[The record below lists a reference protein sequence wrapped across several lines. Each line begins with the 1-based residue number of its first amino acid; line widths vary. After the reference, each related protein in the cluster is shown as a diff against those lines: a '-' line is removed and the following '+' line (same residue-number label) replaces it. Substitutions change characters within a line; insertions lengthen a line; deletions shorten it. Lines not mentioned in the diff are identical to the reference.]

1 VKHYRVMYDRRMGG
15 NQGNPSGSGWLGHW
29 KWPAVADSKIAGASL
44 QSCRARRFRT
54 FPPPLPRPPPAAA
67 GGAWDM
73 RHPRC
78 KPRTLPQLREEEE
91 EERLYLGADG
101 LHKHGRGRAD

>member
-1 VKHYRVMYDRRMGG
+1 
-15 NQGNPSGSGWLGHW
+15 
-29 KWPAVADSKIAGASL
+29 
-44 QSCRARRFRT
+44 
-54 FPPPLPRPPPAAA
+54 
-67 GGAWDM
+67 M

-78 KPRTLPQLREEEE
+78 KPRTLPQLREEEEEEEEE